1 MKLRSFLLAVF
12 VSLFAA
18 VSPAAP
24 RDAQWKK
31 VDEAAAQKLPQTAI
45 AELNAIHT
53 AALADGRHAEA
64 TKALAQRIVLEGR
77 IQGDNAE
84 ERIVRLEAE
93 MAKAPAAM
101 RPVMEALLAH
111 WYWNYFQENRW
122 QFMRRTQT
130 AAGSAGPDL
139 KTWDLARILTEI
151 DRHFTAALADEAT
164 LRATPIADFDDLIE
178 RGNVPD
184 SYRPTLYDF
193 LAHEALRFYQAGEQG
208 AVQAEDA
215 FVLTAASPIFAP
227 AKEFL
232 AWQPTAADASAAA
245 PADTSAYSPQLKAI
259 ALYQQLLRFHEKD
272 RDRSA
277 FLDADLARLSFGF
290 NAAAGEEKAER
301 YKSALEAFIKR
312 AEKHEIS
319 ARATALLAQ
328 QLHAEGESARAHAM
342 AQRAYKAFP
351 ETAGGAQCF
360 NLIQQI
366 EAKSARVETEFVW
379 NAPWP
384 TLDVTYRNV
393 TKVYFRAFAISFQ
406 DTLKESPRNFR
417 FMDQDSAA
425 KLLAT
430 KPALEWSADL
440 PKTAD
445 FKERTE
451 PIPAPKTLKPGFY
464 VLIASHRAD
473 FAPDQNQLSTTTLW
487 VSNLALVIQERNDGK
502 PGQGF
507 VLKADTGEPVAG
519 ATVRAFTQNGSG
531 SDHFEITY
539 TTDGDGRFLLM
550 SAPGQT
556 TLLAQHEGDA
566 VSTYYPLYLF
576 QDGER
581 KDRAQKHTLFFTDRA
596 LYRPGQT
603 ISYKGI
609 SFRLDQK
616 GQSYTT
622 LARQKA
628 DVVLRDSTGREVAR
642 ASHKTNDFGSFSG
655 TFTAPRTGVTGRM
668 LITVENG
675 PAGRASF
682 SVEEYKRPKFE
693 VEIPFPYV
701 AAKLNQPVT
710 LTGKA
715 SAYTGAAINGS
726 KVKWRVERAVR
737 LPRWCWWWQP
747 PETKAI
753 AHGTALTEDDGTFK
767 IEFTATPDFSVPRK
781 TEPVFTYTIY
791 ADVTDTTGET
801 RSAERAVAAGYT
813 ALQATLDAA
822 AWQTPDRDVEFSIT
836 TQSLDGAPQPAEGT
850 LTIHALKEP
859 TKVFRKA
866 LRQQH
871 RWFNPRGG
879 EPPVDLTNPDS
890 WPVGDEITSQPFT
903 SDASGIAKPTVRLK
917 AGIYRASLQT
927 TDRFGQ
933 PVTSQRTVEVLDPTS
948 PRYAVKQPEQLA
960 VRSASVEPGEK
971 LTALWGTGYE
981 SGRAFVEWECDGKTL
996 QSYWTDPKRTQ
1007 QLIELPVSED
1017 MRGGVTLRTT
1027 FVREN
1032 RAYFRTEV
1040 IDVPWSDKKLA
1051 VKWESF
1057 RSKLLPG
1064 QKETWIATITGSNN
1078 QRAAAEMVATLY
1090 DASLDQFRAH
1100 GWPSGLGGFR
1110 HEQPRSNGA
1119 FQNQLVSF
1127 APYHSAWQP
1136 EWLALNWAYRHFAPG
1151 LLTTDSDDVIK
1162 LSAFSVRGKGMAFA
1176 AGEPG
1181 SLGRPQAEGEYG
1193 ELLGSQA
1200 PRTGGFLLT
1209 NSDSGVVDND
1219 YRAVFDVRNLDVRP
1233 PPPAPNLDQVTA
1245 RKNLNETAFFFPHLL
1260 ADKDGRVT
1268 LQFTM
1273 PEALTRWRFLG
1284 FAHDKQLRAGLLTDT
1299 AVTAKDI
1306 MVQPNPPRFVR
1317 EGDAIEFTVK
1327 VSNQTDQ
1334 PQSGAVR
1341 LTFADAAT
1349 LASADAA
1356 LANAKTEQ
1364 AFDVPAKQSRTY
1376 SWRIAVPDGAG
1387 FLTYKAVG
1395 ATATASDGEEGF
1407 LPVLSR
1413 RILVTES
1420 LPLPIRGP
1428 ATREFDFAKLRA
1440 SASSDTLEHQSLT
1453 VQMVSQPAWYAVLAL
1468 PYLMEFPHE
1477 CSEQLFSRLYAN
1489 ALARHVANSD
1499 PKIRRIF
1506 DLWKNTPAL
1515 DSPLTKNDD
1524 LKSLLIEET
1533 PWLRDATR
1541 ENESR
1546 RRIGLLF
1553 DANRLDEESTRIRLQ
1568 LTERQLPDGLWSW
1581 FPGGRGNEYISLY
1594 LVTGFG
1600 RMRHLGVHFDPAPA
1614 IRALNGLDGWMQ
1626 RRYAEIQKSKEPEK
1640 YAPGSLDALYL
1651 YGRSFFLKDQP
1662 IAAAQQPAVDFFLA
1676 QAKKHW
1682 TQLSSRQSEAHL
1694 ALALQRFGDSV
1705 TAQAI
1710 VKSLRERALHSDEL
1724 GMYWHDPQP
1733 SWWWYHA
1740 PIETQ
1745 AMMIEAFAEIAHDAQ
1760 AVEDCKVWL
1769 LKQKQTQDWKTTKAT
1784 ADATYALLLQGKNLL
1799 SSDAL
1804 VEVSLG
1810 GTPIKPQHVEPG
1822 TGFYEQKFLRDE
1834 IKPDMGRITVK
1845 KVDEGVSWG
1854 SAHWQYL
1861 EDIAK
1866 VTPHEG
1872 TPLTLKKALFVKH
1885 TTKQGP
1891 VLTPVTGA
1899 LEVGDELVVRL
1910 ELRTDRDMEFVHL
1923 KDQRGS
1929 GTEPVNVLSGYRYQ
1943 DGLAYYESTRDTA
1956 SHFFIDYLPAGTY
1969 VFEYSTRVQLKGRY
1983 QSGIAEIQ
1991 CMYAPEFNSHS
2002 DSVAIEV
2009 K

>member
-18 VSPAAP
+18 ASPAAP

-31 VDEAAAQKLPQTAI
+31 VDEAAVKLPQTAI

-84 ERIVRLEAE
+84 ERIVRLETEIAQ
-93 MAKAPAAM
+93 APAAM

-151 DRHFTAALADEAT
+151 DRHFTVALADEAT

-184 SYRPTLYDF
+184 LYRPTLYDF

-215 FVLTAASPIFAP
+215 FVLIAASPIFAP
-227 AKEFL
+227 TKEFL
-232 AWQPTAADASAAA
+232 AWQPAV
-245 PADTSAYSPQLKAI
+245 PANSTPSPLLKAI
-259 ALYQQLLRFHEKD
+259 ALYQKLLRFHEKD

-290 NAAAGEEKAER
+290 NSAVGEEKSAR
-301 YKSALEAFIKR
+301 YQAALETFIKR
-312 AEKHEIS
+312 AAKHEIS

-328 QLHAEGESARAHAM
+328 QLHAEGESTRAHAL
-342 AQRAYKAFP
+342 AQRGYKAFP

-384 TLDVTYRNV
+384 TLDVTYRNI
-393 TKVYFRAFAISFQ
+393 TKVYFRAFAVSFD
-406 DTLKESPRNFR
+406 DTIEDLRRYSSYLNEAR
-417 FMDQDSAA
+417 AA
-425 KLLAT
+425 ELLTTTPVLA
-430 KPALEWSADL
+430 WSADL
-440 PKTAD
+440 PQTAD
-445 FKERTE
+445 FKERMANLA
-451 PIPAPKTLKPGFY
+451 APKSLQPGYY
-464 VLIASHRAD
+464 VIFASHAAD
-473 FAPDQNQLSTTTLW
+473 FSGRENQLSAVNLW
-487 VSNLALVIQERNDGK
+487 VSDLALVTQNRGDTQPAYGL
-502 PGQGF
+502 
-507 VLKADTGEPVAG
+507 VLNARTGEPVVDA
-519 ATVRAFTQNGSG
+519 AVRTWQPDRRGQFAPQSTAR
-531 SDHFEITY
+531 
-539 TTDGDGRFLLM
+539 TDANGRF
-550 SAPGQT
+550 PIPNTEGQCI
-556 TLLAQHEGDA
+556 LLAEHDGQA
-566 VSTYYPLYLF
+566 VSTHQPIYNFRFEVPEF
-576 QDGER
+576 DEKQ
-581 KDRAQKHTLFFTDRA
+581 TIFFTDRA

-609 SFRLDQK
+609 SFRADSRKNNYQ
-616 GQSYTT
+616 T
-622 LARQKA
+622 LARQKVV
-628 DVVLRDSTGREVAR
+628 VVLLDANDQEVAR
-642 ASHKTNDFGSFSG
+642 ATHVTNDYGSFSG
-655 TFTAPRTGVTGRM
+655 TFTAPRGRLTGEISLR
-668 LITVENG
+668 VEDG
-675 PAGRASF
+675 PVGNTSIA
-682 SVEEYKRPKFE
+682 VEEYKRPKFE
-693 VEIPFPYV
+693 VQIPAPAV
-701 AAKLNQPVT
+701 AAKLDQRVT

-715 SAYTGAAINGS
+715 TAYTGAAIDS
-726 KVKWRVERAVR
+726 AKVKWRVERDVR
-737 LPRWCWWWQP
+737 LPRWCWWWEQ

-753 AHGTALTEDDGTFK
+753 AHGTAITAADGTFK
-767 IEFTATPDFSVPRK
+767 IEFTAAPDLSVPRK

-791 ADVTDTTGET
+791 ADVTDTAGET
-801 RSAERAVAAGYT
+801 RSSLAMVAAGYT
-813 ALQATLDAA
+813 ALQATLAA
-822 AWQTPDRDVEFSIT
+822 ANWQTPDRDVEFTIT
-836 TQSLDGAPQPAEGT
+836 TQSLDSAPQPADGI
-850 LTIHALKEP
+850 LIIHALQQPAGVARE
-859 TKVFRKA
+859 A
-866 LRQQH
+866 LQQE
-871 RWFNPRGG
+871 RRRAKPRGS
-879 EPPVDLTNPDS
+879 EPLADPTNLDS
-890 WPVGDEITSQPFT
+890 WALGDEITKVSFKT
-903 SDASGIAKPTVRLK
+903 DATGFSKTAIRLK

-927 TDRFGQ
+927 KDRFGQ
-933 PVTSQRTVEVLDPTS
+933 TVSSQRTVEVLDPTS
-948 PRYAVKQPEQLA
+948 LRYSVKQPERFAIRAQ
-960 VRSASVEPGEK
+960 SVQPGETF
-971 LTALWGTGYE
+971 TALWGTGYE
-981 SGRAFVEWECDGKTL
+981 SGRAFVELECDGKIL
-996 QSYWTDPKRTQ
+996 QSYWTDPQRTQ
-1007 QLIELPVSED
+1007 QLIELPITEG

-1032 RAYFRTEV
+1032 RLYSNAET
-1040 IDVPWSDKKLA
+1040 IAVPWTNKELA

-1057 RSKLLPG
+1057 RSKILPG
-1064 QKETWIATITGSNN
+1064 QKETWTATITSADAT
-1078 QRAAAEMVATLY
+1078 RATAEMVATLY
-1090 DASLDQFRAH
+1090 DASLDQFRSH
-1100 GWPSGLGGFR
+1100 SWRSGFGRFR
-1110 HEQPRSNGA
+1110 HEAANVGSTFANTPVQ
-1119 FQNQLVSF
+1119 FQTYYS
-1127 APYHSAWQP
+1127 SWQP
-1136 EWLALNWAYRHFAPG
+1136 EWLAVNWIYRRFPKRMLRPESDGETMTLEAFAVRSAPG
-1151 LLTTDSDDVIK
+1151 SGTAFGSITGSRMATQT
-1162 LSAFSVRGKGMAFA
+1162 SAAAAKDIEFFEVAEGMAPA
-1176 AGEPG
+1176 LDDKP
-1181 SLGRPQAEGEYG
+1181 
-1193 ELLGSQA
+1193 
-1200 PRTGGFLLT
+1200 
-1209 NSDSGVVDND
+1209 SDPND
-1219 YRAVFDVRNLDVRP
+1219 KVTFPFD
-1233 PPPAPNLDQVTA
+1233 QITA

-1273 PEALTRWRFLG
+1273 PEALTRWKFLG

-1334 PQSGAVR
+1334 PQTGTVR

-1349 LASADAA
+1349 LASADAP

-1364 AFDVPAKQSRTY
+1364 AFNVPAKQSRTY
-1376 SWRIAVPDGAG
+1376 AWRIAVPDGAG

-1440 SASSDTLEHQSLT
+1440 SVSSDTLQHQSLT

-1541 ENESR
+1541 ESESR
-1546 RRIGLLF
+1546 RRVGLLF
-1553 DANRLDEESTRIRLQ
+1553 DANRLDEETARILQ
-1568 LTERQLPDGLWSW
+1568 QLAERQLPDGLWSW

-1594 LVTGFG
+1594 ITTGFG
-1600 RMRHLGVHFDPAPA
+1600 RMRHLGVEIDAAPA
-1614 IRALNGLDGWMQ
+1614 VKALAGLDAWMQ
-1626 RRYAEIQKSKEPEK
+1626 RRYVEIQKSKEPEK
-1640 YAPGSLDALYL
+1640 YAPSSLDALYL

-1662 IAAAQQPAVDFFLA
+1662 IAAEVKPAVDFFLA
-1676 QAKKHW
+1676 QAKQYW
-1682 TQLSSRQSEAHL
+1682 TQLDSRQSEAHL
-1694 ALALQRFGDSV
+1694 ALALHSFGDTV
-1705 TAQAI
+1705 TPQAI
-1710 VKSLRERALHSDEL
+1710 VKSLRERALHSEEL
-1724 GMYWHDPQP
+1724 GMYWRDPQP
-1733 SWWWYHA
+1733 SWWWYHT

-1745 AMMIEAFAEIAHDAQ
+1745 AMMIEVFAEVGRDAQ
-1760 AVEDCKVWL
+1760 AVDDCKVWL

-1784 ADATYALLLQGKNLL
+1784 ADATYALLLQGNNLL

-1804 VEVSLG
+1804 VEVSLA
-1810 GTPIKPQHVEPG
+1810 GTPIKPQNVEPG
-1822 TGFYEQKFLRDE
+1822 TGFYEQKFISDE

-1845 KVDEGVSWG
+1845 KVDAGVSWG

-1872 TPLTLKKALFVKH
+1872 TPLTLKKALFVKE
-1885 TTKQGP
+1885 TTKQGS
-1891 VLTPVTGA
+1891 VLKPVTGA
-1899 LEVGDELVVRL
+1899 LEVGDELVVRF

-2002 DSVAIEV
+2002 ESVAIEV

>member
-18 VSPAAP
+18 ASQAAP

-31 VDEAAAQKLPQTAI
+31 VDEAAAAKLPQTAI
-45 AELNAIHT
+45 AELNAIHS

-77 IQGDNAE
+77 TQGDNAE
-84 ERIVRLEAE
+84 ERIVRLETE

-164 LRATPIADFDDLIE
+164 LRATPISDFDDLIE

-184 SYRPTLYDF
+184 AYRPTLYDF

-215 FVLTAASPIFAP
+215 FVLTADSPIFAP

-232 AWQPTAADASAAA
+232 AWQPAV
-245 PADTSAYSPQLKAI
+245 PANSTPSPLLKAI

-290 NAAAGEEKAER
+290 NAAAGEEKVER
-301 YKSALEAFIKR
+301 YESALEAFIKR
-312 AEKHEIS
+312 AAKHEIS

-393 TKVYFRAFAISFQ
+393 TKVYFRAFAVPFV
-406 DTLKESPRNFR
+406 DTLE
-417 FMDQDSAA
+417 DSSRYAGYLNEVRAA
-425 KLLAT
+425 ELLAT
-430 KPALEWSADL
+430 TPVLAWSADVA
-440 PKTAD
+440 PTTD
-445 FKERTE
+445 FKERTAQLA
-451 PIPAPKTLKPGFY
+451 APTTLKPGYY
-464 VLIASHRAD
+464 VLIASHVAD
-473 FAPDQNQLSTTTLW
+473 FSGRENQLSSVSLW
-487 VSNLALVIQERNDGK
+487 VSDLALVLQQRYDTQ
-502 PGQGF
+502 PGFGF
-507 VLKADTGEPVAG
+507 VLNARTGEPIVG
-519 ATVRAFTQNGSG
+519 ATIRSWERGRS
-531 SDHFEITY
+531 
-539 TTDGDGRFLLM
+539 GRFDSGPSL
-550 SAPGQT
+550 QT
-556 TLLAQHEGDA
+556 DANGRFTVPTAKNQLILLAEHNGHTVTNQQ
-566 VSTYYPLYLF
+566 PLYTYNASGPNHEAPK
-576 QDGER
+576 Q
-581 KDRAQKHTLFFTDRA
+581 TLFFTDRA
-596 LYRPGQT
+596 LYRPGQM
-603 ISYKGI
+603 ISYKAI
-609 SFRLDQK
+609 SFRADASK
-616 GQSYTT
+616 ANYKT
-622 LARQKA
+622 LAGQKVV
-628 DVVLRDSTGREVAR
+628 VVLLDPNNHEVAR
-642 ASHKTNDFGSFSG
+642 ATHVTNDYGSFSG
-655 TFTAPRTGVTGRM
+655 TFAAPRGRLTGEISLRVKD
-668 LITVENG
+668 G
-675 PAGRASF
+675 PVGNASIA
-682 SVEEYKRPKFE
+682 VEEYKRPKFE
-693 VEIPFPYV
+693 VQIPAPAV
-701 AAKLNQPVT
+701 AAKLDQRVT

-715 SAYTGAAINGS
+715 TAYTGAAINGA
-726 KVKWRVERAVR
+726 KVKWRVERDVR
-737 LPRWCWWWQP
+737 LPRWWWWEQ

-753 AHGTALTEDDGTFK
+753 AHGTATTGDDGTFS
-767 IEFTATPDFSVPRK
+767 IEFAATPDLSVPRK

-791 ADVTDTTGET
+791 ADVTDTAGET
-801 RSAERAVAAGYT
+801 RSSLAMVAAGYT
-813 ALQATLDAA
+813 ALQATLAA
-822 AWQTPDRDVEFSIT
+822 ADWQTPDRDVEFTIT
-836 TQSLDGAPQPAEGT
+836 TQSLDSAPQPADGT
-850 LTIHALKEP
+850 LTIHALRQPSGVARE
-859 TKVFRKA
+859 A
-866 LRQQH
+866 LQQE
-871 RWFNPRGG
+871 RRRAKPRGS
-879 EPPVDLTNPDS
+879 EPPADPTNPDS
-890 WPVGDEITSQPFT
+890 WTLGDEITKVSFKT
-903 SDASGIAKPTVRLK
+903 DATGFSKTAVRLK

-927 TDRFGQ
+927 KDRFGQ
-933 PVTSQRTVEVLDPTS
+933 TVSSQRTVEVFDPTS
-948 PRYAVKQPEQLA
+948 PSYGVKQPERFAIRAQ
-960 VRSASVEPGEK
+960 SVQPGETF
-971 LTALWGTGYE
+971 TALWGTGYE
-981 SGRAFVEWECDGKTL
+981 SGRAFVEIESDGKIL
-996 QSYWTDPKRTQ
+996 QSYWTEPQRTQ
-1007 QLIELPVSED
+1007 QLIELPITER

-1032 RAYFRTEV
+1032 RLYARTEMV
-1040 IDVPWSDKKLA
+1040 EVPWTNKELK

-1064 QKETWIATITGSNN
+1064 QKETWTATITG
-1078 QRAAAEMVATLY
+1078 ADATPATAEMVATLY
-1090 DASLDQFRAH
+1090 DASLDQFRSH
-1100 GWPSGLGGFR
+1100 SWRSGFGGFR
-1110 HEQPRSNGA
+1110 HEAANVGSTFANNPVQFQPYYS
-1119 FQNQLVSF
+1119 S
-1127 APYHSAWQP
+1127 WQP
-1136 EWLALNWAYRHFAPG
+1136 EWLAVNWIYRRFPKRMLRPESNSEAITLEAFAVRSAPG
-1151 LLTTDSDDVIK
+1151 SGTAFGSITGSRMATQT
-1162 LSAFSVRGKGMAFA
+1162 SAAAAKDIEFFEVAEGMA
-1176 AGEPG
+1176 PT
-1181 SLGRPQAEGEYG
+1181 LDDKP
-1193 ELLGSQA
+1193 
-1200 PRTGGFLLT
+1200 
-1209 NSDSGVVDND
+1209 SDPIEKVT
-1219 YRAVFDVRNLDVRP
+1219 FP
-1233 PPPAPNLDQVTA
+1233 FDQVTA

-1334 PQSGAVR
+1334 PQTGTVR
-1341 LTFADAAT
+1341 LSFADAAT
-1349 LASADAA
+1349 LASADTA

-1376 SWRIAVPDGAG
+1376 SWRIAVPDGSG

-1541 ENESR
+1541 ESESR
-1546 RRIGLLF
+1546 RRVGLLF
-1553 DANRLDEESTRIRLQ
+1553 DANRLDEESSRILAQ
-1568 LTERQLPDGLWSW
+1568 LAERQLPDGLWSW
-1581 FPGGRGNEYISLY
+1581 FPGGRSNEYISLY
-1594 LVTGFG
+1594 LATGFG
-1600 RMRHLGVHFDPAPA
+1600 RMRHLGVEIDAGPAVK
-1614 IRALNGLDGWMQ
+1614 ALAGLDMWMQ
-1626 RRYAEIQKSKEPEK
+1626 RRYVEIQKSKEPEK

-1676 QAKKHW
+1676 QAKQYW
-1682 TQLSSRQSEAHL
+1682 TQLDSRQSEAHL
-1694 ALALQRFGDSV
+1694 ALALQRFGDTV
-1705 TAQAI
+1705 TPQAI

-1724 GMYWHDPQP
+1724 GMYWRDPQP

-1745 AMMIEAFAEIAHDAQ
+1745 AMMIELFAEVAHDTQ

-1784 ADATYALLLQGKNLL
+1784 ADATYALLLQGENLL

-1810 GTPIKPQHVEPG
+1810 GTPIKPQHIEPG

-1872 TPLTLKKALFVKH
+1872 TPLTLKKALFVKE

-1891 VLTPVTGA
+1891 VLKPVTGPI
-1899 LEVGDELVVRL
+1899 EVGDELVVRL
-1910 ELRTDRDMEFVHL
+1910 ELRTDRDMEYVHL

-2002 DSVAIEV
+2002 GSVAIEV